1 MAPSIAI
8 ATVLVLPDRQPLA
21 PRLQAALHALA
32 LPLLADLERQ
42 LETLGRALVFRGTP
56 EEAGRIEARLRAE
69 GLTTS
74 VNLLHTP
81 LNSAPATALPAPVR
95 AA

>member
-8 ATVLVLPDRQPLA
+8 ATVLVLPDRQPFA
-21 PRLQAALHALA
+21 PRLQAALSSLA
-32 LPLLADLERQ
+32 QPLLGELERQ

-56 EEAGRIEARLRAE
+56 AEASRIEARLRAE

-74 VNLLHTP
+74 VTVLHTP
-81 LNSAPATALPAPVR
+81 LVTPLS
-95 AA
+95 